1 MRHRRS
7 VILIG
12 IACALASIPGCTD
25 RGERSKTVTG
35 ASTETGATLSGR
47 VLNFQN
53 KNRGVGNALVR
64 GRNEPVSVFSARTAP
79 DGSFQTTVPDGTHV
93 VTAQGGGCRNM
104 NRGVNIPFST
114 DVRVVVENGQVATG
128 AQPAADGTG
137 QLPLM
142 YMDCR
147 ELPVVTIRNARGPDF
162 RFTRTGPTDD
172 ELTVFFAVAA
182 SPSLLQCT
190 LAGDS
195 VTFPRGA
202 RQVLFMPVEP
212 RGAGPILPQITV
224 TLRPADEYEVGSPGS
239 ATEAFTCG

>member
-1 MRHRRS
+1 M
-7 VILIG
+7 VLVG
-12 IACALASIPGCTD
+12 IACALASGCPD
-25 RGERSKTVTG
+25 GSSRQKAGVT
-35 ASTETGATLSGR
+35 TPNETSAILSGR
-47 VLNFQN
+47 VVDFHH
-53 KNRGVGNALVR
+53 KPRGIDGALVR
-64 GRNEPVSVFSARTAP
+64 GRNEPVSVFSARTAA
-79 DGSFQTTVPDGTHV
+79 DGSFQVTVPDGAHV
-93 VTAQGGGCRNM
+93 VTAQSGGCRNT
-104 NRGVNIPFST
+104 NRPANSPFST
-114 DVRVVVENGQVATG
+114 DVRIVVENGQVVAG
-128 AQPAADGTG
+128 AQPGADGTG

-182 SPSLLQCT
+182 SPSLLRCT

-202 RQVLFMPVEP
+202 RQVLFMPVET
-212 RGAGPILPQITV
+212 RSAGPILPQITV